1 MTDHNNLLF
10 IHGLAGSGQGF
21 KATFLR
27 GLYPELFTPDFPG
40 EFWERMAQLAA
51 LIGDSTGWTLIGSS
65 MGGLMAA
72 VYACTHPGQIERL
85 VLLAPALPYID
96 LNENPLPPANIPVTI
111 VHGLQDDI
119 VPIDR
124 TRAVA
129 EHLFPDLT
137 FMTCDASHDLNPMMA
152 RLDWPA
158 LLGRQP

>member
-1 MTDHNNLLF
+1 MTDNHKLLF

-27 GLYPELFTPDFPG
+27 GLYPDLLTPDFPG
-40 EFWERMAQLAA
+40 EFWARMSQLES

-72 VYACTHPGQIERL
+72 VYACTHPAQIERL
-85 VLLAPALPYID
+85 VLLAPALNYID
-96 LNENPLPPANIPVTI
+96 LAENPLAPADLPVTV
-111 VHGLQDDI
+111 VHGTRDDI
-119 VPIDR
+119 VPIDK

-129 EHLFPDLT
+129 EQLFPDLT
-137 FMTCDASHDLNPMMA
+137 SMTFDASHDLNPIVA